1 MKKCI
6 AFFMIFALL
15 LTFVLVVGAE
25 AENEPVAGE
34 DAEGEVLTPP
44 VEEVPVDE
52 PETDEGWAS
61 QAMEWVAE
69 NYSGLAVALAALWAV
84 IPKVGGIAM
93 LVRMLAKVA
102 ALFTVL
108 KKYID
113 DEGNE
118 NSIYNVMKRQGQT
131 IAAFMNDMAPL
142 LQELREG
149 KLSTDELKAELLA
162 ARDVIAKQQGFFLAV
177 EEAVELMAAEFN
189 DLISISTTISAKKK
203 AELEQKWLDA
213 EAHLRNAVK
222 EATNEQAGEEASA

>member
-15 LTFVLVVGAE
+15 LTFALAVGAE
-25 AENEPVAGE
+25 AENELVDGE
-34 DAEGEVLTPP
+34 ESEGGVLTPP
-44 VEEVPVDE
+44 TEEAPAE
-52 PETDEGWAS
+52 ESETDDSWAS
-61 QAMEWVAE
+61 QAMDWVVEHYA
-69 NYSGLAVALAALWAV
+69 GLIVSLAAIWAV

-93 LVRMLAKVA
+93 LVSVLAKVA

-113 DEGNE
+113 DDGNE
-118 NSIYNVMKRQGQT
+118 NSIYNVMKRQGQI
-131 IAAFMNDMAPL
+131 IAAFMNDMAPI
-142 LQELREG
+142 LQELHEG
-149 KLSTDELKAELLA
+149 KRSTDELKAELLA
-162 ARDVIAKQQGFFLAV
+162 ASNVIAKQKGIFLAV

-203 AELEQKWLDA
+203 AELEQKWMDA

-222 EATNEQAGEEASA
+222 EATNEQTSEEASA